1 MVTVLKSNQKGW
13 TLIEITIVIS
23 LITILA
29 SIAVV
34 GYQSAITRSKEAVL
48 MEDLF
53 QMRNAIDLYYADK
66 EEYPPSLADLVI
78 SNYLR
83 SIPIDPFTR
92 LSNTWVIRQSDLEIG
107 NPLSQGIFDVSS
119 GYDGIAIDGTPY
131 NEW

>member
-1 MVTVLKSNQKGW
+1 MNALKSNQGGW

-34 GYQSAITRSKEAVL
+34 GYQSVITRSKEAVL

-53 QMRNAIDLYYADK
+53 QIRNAIDQYYADK
-66 EEYPPSLADLVI
+66 EEYPPSLEDLVI

-83 SIPIDPFTR
+83 SIPVDPFTR
-92 LSNTWVIRQSDLEIG
+92 LSDTWVTRQSDLEIG
-107 NPLSQGIFDVSS
+107 DPLSQGIFDVSS
-119 GYDGIAIDGTPY
+119 GYDGIAIDGTSY

>member
-1 MVTVLKSNQKGW
+1 MVTDLKHNQEGW

-34 GYQSAITRSKEAVL
+34 GYQSAITRSKEAAL
-48 MEDLF
+48 MENLF
-53 QMRNAIDLYYADK
+53 QMRNAIDQYYADK
-66 EEYPPSLADLVI
+66 EGYPPSLDDLVI

-83 SIPIDPFTR
+83 SIPVDPFTR
-92 LSNTWVIRQSDLEIG
+92 LRDTWVIEQPEFEISE
-107 NPLSQGIFDVSS
+107 PFSEGIFDVRS
-119 GYDGIAIDGTPY
+119 GYDGIAIDGTSY

>member
-1 MVTVLKSNQKGW
+1 MVTDLKHNQEGG

-34 GYQSAITRSKEAVL
+34 GYQSAITRSKEAAL
-48 MEDLF
+48 MENLF
-53 QMRNAIDLYYADK
+53 QMRNAIDQYYADK
-66 EEYPPSLADLVI
+66 EGYPPSLDDLVI

-83 SIPIDPFTR
+83 SIPVDPFTR
-92 LSNTWVIRQSDLEIG
+92 LRDTWGIEQPEFEISE
-107 NPLSQGIFDVSS
+107 PFSEGIFDVRS
-119 GYDGIAIDGTPY
+119 GYDGIAIDGTSY

>member
-1 MVTVLKSNQKGW
+1 VTDLKHNQEGW

-34 GYQSAITRSKEAVL
+34 GYQSAITRSKEAAL
-48 MEDLF
+48 MENLF
-53 QMRNAIDLYYADK
+53 QMRNAIDQYYADK
-66 EEYPPSLADLVI
+66 EGYPPSLDDLVI

-83 SIPIDPFTR
+83 SIPVDPFTR
-92 LSNTWVIRQSDLEIG
+92 LRDTWVIEQPEFEISE
-107 NPLSQGIFDVSS
+107 PFSEGIFDVRS
-119 GYDGIAIDGTPY
+119 GYDGIAIDGTSY

>member
-1 MVTVLKSNQKGW
+1 MVTDPIHNQEGW

-34 GYQSAITRSKEAVL
+34 GYQSAITRSKEAAL
-48 MEDLF
+48 MENLF
-53 QMRNAIDLYYADK
+53 QMRNAIDQYYADK
-66 EEYPPSLADLVI
+66 EGYPPSLDDLVI

-83 SIPIDPFTR
+83 SIPVDPFTR
-92 LSNTWVIRQSDLEIG
+92 LRDTWVIEQPELEISE
-107 NPLSQGIFDVSS
+107 PFSEGIFDVRS
-119 GYDGIAIDGTPY
+119 GYDGIAIDGTSY

>member
-1 MVTVLKSNQKGW
+1 MVTGLKHNQDGW

-34 GYQSAITRSKEAVL
+34 GYQSAITRSKEAAL
-48 MEDLF
+48 MENLF
-53 QMRNAIDLYYADK
+53 QMRNAIDQYYADK
-66 EEYPPSLADLVI
+66 DGYPPSLDDLVI

-83 SIPIDPFTR
+83 SIPVDPFTR
-92 LSNTWVIRQSDLEIG
+92 LRDTWVIEQPELEISE
-107 NPLSQGIFDVSS
+107 PFSEGIFDVRS
-119 GYDGIAIDGTPY
+119 GYDGIAIDGTSY

>member
-1 MVTVLKSNQKGW
+1 MTDLKHNQEGW

-34 GYQSAITRSKEAVL
+34 GYQSAITRSKEAAL
-48 MEDLF
+48 MENLF
-53 QMRNAIDLYYADK
+53 QMRNAIDQYYADK
-66 EEYPPSLADLVI
+66 EGYPPSLDDLVI

-83 SIPIDPFTR
+83 SIPVDPFTR
-92 LSNTWVIRQSDLEIG
+92 LRDTWVIEQPEFEISE
-107 NPLSQGIFDVSS
+107 PFSEGIFDVRS
-119 GYDGIAIDGTPY
+119 GYDGIAIDGTSY